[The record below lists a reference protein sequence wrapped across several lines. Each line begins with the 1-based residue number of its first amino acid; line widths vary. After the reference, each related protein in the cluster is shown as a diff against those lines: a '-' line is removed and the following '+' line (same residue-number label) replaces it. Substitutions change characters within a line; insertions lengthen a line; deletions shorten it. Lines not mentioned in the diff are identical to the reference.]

1 MIKVVKPGLY
11 STVQDKGRKG
21 KQSYGIPCSGSMDS
35 FSSDLANKILNNS
48 ENSAVLEITMV
59 GPVLEF
65 IYETVICITGANLS
79 PFLNNKIIKMNNPI
93 FIKPNDVLSFGVL
106 KSGLRSY
113 IAILGGFKTEKVL
126 GSRSMFKNLTKAVKL
141 AKNDVLNFN
150 KNIIFKSSKT
160 NLQKISNIDNEI
172 KAYKGPEFD
181 MLNSNQKDF
190 ILSNKFMISNN
201 YNRMA
206 IQLSDLL
213 VNNLKPIITSI
224 VMPGTVQL
232 TPAGSLIIL
241 MKDCQTTGG
250 YPRILQ
256 VEEKSINSLAQLKK
270 DSELSFSLKI

>member
-1 MIKVVKPGLY
+1 MIRVIKPGLY
-11 STVQDKGRKG
+11 STIQDNGRKG

-48 ENSAVLEITMV
+48 INSAVLEITMV

-65 IYETVICITGANLS
+65 INETFICITGANLS
-79 PFLNNKIIKMNNPI
+79 PLLNNKIIKMNNPI
-93 FIKPNDVLSFGVL
+93 YVKSNDVLSFGVL

-113 IAILGGFKTEKVL
+113 IAILGGFKTEKVF

-150 KNIIFKSSKT
+150 EDIIFKTSKI
-160 NLQKISNIDNEI
+160 NLHKISNIDNEI

-181 MLNSNQKDF
+181 MLDSNQKDF
-190 ILSNKFMISNN
+190 VLSNKFMISNN

-213 VNNLKPIITSI
+213 FNNLDPIITSI

-232 TPAGSLIIL
+232 TPAGKMIIL

-256 VEEKSINSLAQLKK
+256 VDEKSINSLAQLKK
-270 DSELSFSLKI
+270 DSHLRFSLKI